1 MKRMNARRLA
11 RVAVVLVLAAWICG
25 TAAAEELTVNDPG
38 NVTAGETVTISGTTN
53 IAPGNRLAVTV
64 APVGFGPANKSA
76 PAGAAGT
83 SGTVVVE
90 AGNATAN
97 TWSFAAN
104 TAGFE
109 PGEYS
114 VAVEWVEGDASASTT
129 FTVTAAAAATP
140 SPAVTSP
147 AATGTAPPT
156 TSPTPTAAGPALPV
170 AAALAA
176 GVAGW
181 LARRR

>member
-25 TAAAEELTVNDPG
+25 TAAAEELTINDPG

-53 IAPGNRLAVTV
+53 VAPGNRLAVTV

-147 AATGTAPPT
+147 
-156 TSPTPTAAGPALPV
+156 TPTAAGPALPV

>member
-1 MKRMNARRLA
+1 VKKMNARRLA

-25 TAAAEELTVNDPG
+25 TAAAEELTINDPG

-53 IAPGNRLAVTV
+53 VAPGNRLAVTV
-64 APVGFGPANKSA
+64 APVGFGPANKS
-76 PAGAAGT
+76 PTAGAAGT
-83 SGTVVVE
+83 AVVE

-104 TAGFE
+104 TTGFE

-147 AATGTAPPT
+147 AATTTAPPA

>member
-1 MKRMNARRLA
+1 MLRRKEEKTGWFRPGEGGAGIGYTYPARGEEGARVKRMNARRLA
-11 RVAVVLVLAAWICG
+11 RVAVVIVLAAWICG
-25 TAAAEELTVNDPG
+25 TATAEELTVNDPG

-76 PAGAAGT
+76 PAGAAGA
-83 SGTVVVE
+83 SGTAVVE
-90 AGNATAN
+90 VGNATAN

-104 TAGFE
+104 TTGFQ
-109 PGEYS
+109 PGEYT
-114 VAVEWVEGDASASTT
+114 VTVEWVEGDASASTT
-129 FTVTAAAAATP
+129 FTVTAAAA
-140 SPAVTSP
+140 
-147 AATGTAPPT
+147 
-156 TSPTPTAAGPALPV
+156 
-170 AAALAA
+170 